1 MVVDTFEED
10 APRPDG
16 ASGGPSG
23 DRLVLNLDGYEGPL
37 DLLLSLARD
46 QKLDITKISILQLAD
61 QYLLFIE
68 QATELRLEVAADYLV
83 MAAWLAYLKSRLLL
97 PKTQSEEEP
106 SGPELAA
113 ALRFQ
118 LERLEATREAAA
130 RLMARAQL
138 GRDFFGR
145 GAPEAMRVLTETV
158 YEASLY
164 DLLKAYG
171 RQRNRRTENVLHIRA
186 SGDLYSVEAAR
197 ARLAAMLGNIPEWR
211 DLESFLPPSLRPGLN
226 RRSALAS
233 TLTASLDLAK
243 NGRVVL
249 RQDRP
254 FGPIFIKPGEGAESD
269 VDTDSASDD
278 DNESGGNGNKH
289 GRKDD

>member
-1 MVVDTFEED
+1 MVVDKFEED

-16 ASGGPSG
+16 TPGGPSG

-46 QKLDITKISILQLAD
+46 QKLDITRISILQLAD

-83 MAAWLAYLKSRLLL
+83 MAAWLAYLKSRFLL

-118 LERLEATREAAA
+118 LERLEATREVAA
-130 RLMARAQL
+130 RLMARGQL

-145 GAPEAMRVLTETV
+145 GAPEVVRVLTETV
-158 YEASLY
+158 YEANLY

-171 RQRNRRTENVLHIRA
+171 RQRNRQTENVLQIRA

-197 ARLAAMLGNIPEWR
+197 ERLAAMLGTIPEWR
-211 DLESFLPPSLRPGLN
+211 DLESFLPPSLRSGLN
-226 RRSALAS
+226 KRSALAS

-254 FGPIFIKPGEGAESD
+254 FGPIFIKPGEDPEAASTGATDPE
-269 VDTDSASDD
+269 DT
-278 DNESGGNGNKH
+278 GGDGETH